1 MTTRPRW
8 RVAVTTTTLATTAAL
23 LSGCGVGLE
32 DLPLPQRG
40 DGGGDFY
47 SVTAEFTN
55 ALNLPERAKVR
66 LAGADVGEV
75 SSMTVRDYTAV
86 VTLRIRDDVTLPVGT
101 GAELRTATPLGEVFV
116 AVTPP
121 KDPSTTATIQ
131 NGDKIPLSDTSA
143 AATIEQ
149 VLASSAML
157 VNGGV
162 LRDLTKLLNGLGDA
176 VGDKGAALADLVAQ
190 STSLIDKLSK
200 RSGDIR
206 VALAQTDRL
215 VQTLSA
221 RQSTLTESLAAAGP
235 AIDVIS
241 ANTDDILAL
250 VDKVGAISTTLS
262 TFPSVA
268 TGKTQHLA
276 ASINRISYEL
286 NKAATD
292 PRASLAKMNKLLPP
306 VLKIINSTGAHVDAD
321 LEDLSVGALGDF
333 RHSADPGSRVPGT
346 IDIDNFAG
354 TIMYSLLRLKMKFGP
369 GDDVLDPRTP
379 RSQKKTQ
386 KKAQG
391 TQKPQPT
398 TKATA
403 PPRSTAPGRT
413 APR

>member
-1 MTTRPRW
+1 MTARSAW
-8 RVAVTTTTLATTAAL
+8 RLAMTTTAALL

-40 DGGGDFY
+40 DGGGNFY

-75 SSMTVRDYTAV
+75 SAMTVRDYTAV
-86 VTLRIRDDVTLPVGT
+86 VTLRIRDDVSLPVGT
-101 GAELRTATPLGEVFV
+101 GVELRTATPLGEVFV

-121 KDPSTTATIQ
+121 ENPGAANIQ
-131 NGDKIPLSDTSA
+131 NGDKIPLADTSA

-162 LRDLTKLLNGLGDA
+162 LRDLTKLLNGLGHA
-176 VGDKGAALADLVAQ
+176 VGDKGEALADLVAQ
-190 STSLIDKLSK
+190 STSLINKLSK
-200 RSGDIR
+200 KSGDIR
-206 VALAQTDRL
+206 VALEQTDRL
-215 VQTLSA
+215 VQTLSD
-221 RQSTLTESLAAAGP
+221 RQSTLTDSLAAAGP
-235 AIDVIS
+235 AVDVIA

-286 NKAATD
+286 NRAATD

-321 LEDLSVGALGDF
+321 LEDLSIGALDDF
-333 RHSADPGSRVPGT
+333 RHPADPGSRLPST

-379 RSQKKTQ
+379 KSQKKYQ
-386 KKAQG
+386 KKTTHNNPPG
-391 TQKPQPT
+391 TARPKT
-398 TKATA
+398 TE
-403 PPRSTAPGRT
+403 PSRT